1 DFAGALGVI
10 GAELGNS
17 GSGSAAND
25 PDYFLTA
32 AQILTRMN
40 NTQGAA
46 AAYLNVFRLAGE
58 NLEIKFKALGAL
70 VDLKANEQALAV
82 AKNLATQ
89 SFTQPA
95 AYFLLARIFLQLN
108 DSADAK
114 IAYEKGLPLLA
125 VLEEKVRAQ
134 ITQNFQDVVQA
145 LAGKKELLPNLPRK

>member
-1 DFAGALGVI
+1 
-10 GAELGNS
+10 
-17 GSGSAAND
+17 
-25 PDYFLTA
+25 
-32 AQILTRMN
+32 M
-40 NTQGAA
+40 
-46 AAYLNVFRLAGE
+46 
-58 NLEIKFKALGAL
+58 

-89 SFTQPA
+89 SFTQSA